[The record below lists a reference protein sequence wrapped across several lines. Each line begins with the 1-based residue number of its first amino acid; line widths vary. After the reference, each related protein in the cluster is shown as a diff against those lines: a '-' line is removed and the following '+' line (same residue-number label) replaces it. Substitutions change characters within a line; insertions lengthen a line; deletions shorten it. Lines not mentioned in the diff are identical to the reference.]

1 MQGSSSIAP
10 TALQNLRMSDRL
22 EALHRLFYSGDVDRS
37 GELSLEEFVNGIRP
51 LVGSLD
57 PAEERF
63 LFSAFDFSNDGK
75 INLFEFDYVLFR
87 DLQESGEVTSVS
99 KILADFILQKLATFR
114 SGASSDGKHV
124 DGLQAAVKER
134 QARGQGAGKGCATVA
149 QSQTSIA
156 SALGIVAVVGGI
168 VAALLLESR
177 GLFIVSGA
185 GYIIHLVASFCSPD
199 FQLISNRP
207 TSGSAGLVAEF
218 DAVYRANAAFRWHI
232 ECYHHETRTRTSTDS
247 KGRVRTRTE
256 SVRVTTHVATQQGR
270 LRSLEASP
278 PFVPDLNSHVLTQVV
293 STARVTVRFAEYFA
307 ARDAWFAANT
317 RDAHQT
323 FSAVE
328 SVPELKPSLLVE
340 YVPGNRPCWM
350 AQWVFALA
358 TLMLSSLCYR
368 VAFNARC
375 GKQEYTFVKYAIG
388 FAEDVVGE
396 EARVYDAEKAAGLQT
411 RVAV

>member
-1 MQGSSSIAP
+1 
-10 TALQNLRMSDRL
+10 MSDRL
-22 EALHRLFYSGDVDRS
+22 ESLHKLFYAGDIDRS
-37 GELSLEEFVNGIRP
+37 GELSLDEFVNGIRP
-51 LVGSLD
+51 LVGQLD

-75 INLFEFDYVLFR
+75 VNLAEFDYALFR
-87 DLQESGEVTSVS
+87 GLQKDVGEATSVS
-99 KILADFILQKLATFR
+99 KVLADLIHEKLAAFR
-114 SGASSDGKHV
+114 SGAPNGGEKNADA
-124 DGLQAAVKER
+124 LQAAVKER
-134 QARGQGAGKGCATVA
+134 QAHGQGVSKGCATVF
-149 QSQTSIA
+149 QSQASVA

-168 VAALLLESR
+168 VAAVLLDNR
-177 GLFIVSGA
+177 GLFIVAGV
-185 GYIIHLVASFCSPD
+185 GYIVHVVASFCSPD
-199 FQLISNRP
+199 FQLISSRP
-207 TSGSAGLVAEF
+207 TSGAAGLVAEF

-232 ECYHHETRTRTSTDS
+232 ECYHNETRTRTSTDS
-247 KGRVRTRTE
+247 KGHVRRHTE

-307 ARDAWFAANT
+307 ARDAWFAANK

-323 FSAVE
+323 VSAVE

-350 AQWVFALA
+350 TQWAFAFAAL
-358 TLMLSSLCYR
+358 TLSSLCYR

-375 GKQEYTFVKYAIG
+375 GKQEYTFVKYVVG

-396 EARVYDAEKAAGLQT
+396 EARVYDAEKASGLQT